1 MFKCQKCGCCC
12 KFFKCPILTAEN
24 LCPIYE
30 NRPNICKVV
39 DNNNN
44 NKMQITKQILIK
56 IKAKIFS
63 VFADKNNGG

>member
-30 NRPNICKVV
+30 NRPNICKVA
-39 DNNNN
+39 DDGNNDERQKMCNN
-44 NKMQITKQILIK
+44 FREYFKK
-56 IKAKIFS
+56 INEAL
-63 VFADKNNGG
+63 NNTND